1 LHGEKGTGDN
11 VDIKL
16 YDANF
21 ETTGK
26 VIDTFSSLSYT
37 DRWNADGDFK
47 LVLPVGEYN
56 TVKDAKYLAVNGRT
70 FEISQINTADTSAS
84 DELTIAGHNLNVLL
98 DRVVITTPARIQGN
112 LEEQVRTLVS
122 DYAITGWQSVDRLV
136 LGTLQGYMRAIDAN
150 APRGS
155 LGDFLY
161 TELNKRGF
169 SFELNYDTAS
179 DEITFDIVQS
189 KDRTEDQTVNAQA
202 VFSAQKENLE
212 NMEYERN
219 ETEYYN
225 CAVVCDEDPDNP
237 QTAIVDLSNGE
248 PKRTIYL
255 AASSVYEDTENPPLY
270 VMVGAGGYI
279 ATSTDGQTWT
289 QQASGTTADLWAVD
303 YHNGKFIAGGS
314 SGKVYVS
321 IDAITWTEK
330 NTGSSLA
337 IEGVGYYDGVY
348 FAYTSAGGIRYSYD
362 TTTWAPATRTGP
374 SGKIV
379 NSVWNGQ
386 KFIAYGADTLAY
398 KTTSL
403 NGIEWTSED
412 ITVADDPTYTKL
424 LRTCKIGNTIVSAG
438 YWYDDTTH
446 KPLTTSSFDNGET
459 QTVNIIES
467 LSGKRFLDMAA
478 GLGVFLAVGQ
488 TNVIAWSTDGVTWT
502 DCTPAGSSAD
512 YITVTFDG
520 TLFHAYSA
528 TTKHHAYSAD
538 GKTWTLTTF
547 TTTATTIDAVIY
559 GAAQR
564 QYSLYDIGYNAL
576 QNYKMVE
583 LINGDLLTTARPMI
597 GTDCNVGDVVDIVD
611 KERGIIVS
619 KLLTEAQTVYERDAN
634 GIIYPNFG
642 DGYLDLKKY
651 IKKEV
656 EKRG

>member
-1 LHGEKGTGDN
+1 M
-11 VDIKL
+11 DIKL

-56 TVKDAKYLAVNGRT
+56 TVKEAKYVAVDGRT
-70 FEISQINTADTSAS
+70 FEVSQINTADTSAS
-84 DELTIAGHNLNVLL
+84 NELTISGHNLNVLL
-98 DRVVITTPARIQGN
+98 DRVVITTPTRIQGN
-112 LEEQVRTLVS
+112 LEEQIRALVS
-122 DYAITGWQSVDRLV
+122 GYAITGWQSVDRLI
-136 LGTLQGYMRAIDAN
+136 LGTLQGYARAIDAN
-150 APRGS
+150 ATRGS
-155 LGDFLY
+155 LGVFLY

-169 SFELNYDTAS
+169 SYQLNYDPVA

-189 KDRTEDQTVNAQA
+189 KDRTEDQTDNAQA
-202 VFSAQKENLE
+202 VFSAQKENIE

-255 AASSVYEDTENPPLY
+255 AASNVYEDTENPSLY
-270 VMVGAGGYI
+270 VMVGTYSSGVGYI
-279 ATSTDGQTWT
+279 ASSDDGQTWT
-289 QQASGTTADLWAVD
+289 NRVITGIVPLWSID
-303 YHNGKFIAGGS
+303 YQNGKFIAGGS

-321 IDAITWTEK
+321 TDGITWVERE
-330 NTGSSLA
+330 TGSSKA
-337 IEGVGYYDGVY
+337 IEGVNYIDGMY
-348 FAYTSAGGIRYSYD
+348 NAYINGGIGYSYN
-362 TTTWAPATRTGP
+362 TTSWTGTGVFAV
-374 SGKIV
+374 GKIV
-379 NSVWNGQ
+379 NAVNVNGKIIAFAAAETSCKKCTSNDGTDWNVSDISVTGSPTE
-386 KFIAYGADTLAY
+386 IA
-398 KTTSL
+398 S
-403 NGIEWTSED
+403 
-412 ITVADDPTYTKL
+412 
-424 LRTCKIGNTIVSAG
+424 LRTCYDNGILCCAG
-438 YWYDDTTH
+438 YWYDGSTY
-446 KPLTTSSFDNGET
+446 KPLTITSTDYGVT
-459 QTVNIIES
+459 HAVNIIES

-478 GLGVFLAVGQ
+478 GLGVFVAVGQ
-488 TNVIAWSTDGVTWT
+488 PNIIAWSTDGVTWT

-528 TTKHHAYSAD
+528 TTKHHSYSAD
-538 GKTWTLTTF
+538 GKNWTQTTF
-547 TTTATTIDAVIY
+547 TTSAGLIDAVIY

-583 LINGDLLTTARPMI
+583 LINGDLLPTARPKI
-597 GTDCNVGDVVDIVD
+597 GVDCNVGDVVDIVD

-619 KLLTEAQTVYERDAN
+619 KILSEAQTVYERDKN

-642 DGYLDLKKY
+642 DGYLNLKKY

-656 EKRG
+656 DKRG

>member
-1 LHGEKGTGDN
+1 M
-11 VDIKL
+11 DIKL

-21 ETTGK
+21 DTTGK

-37 DRWNADGDFK
+37 DRWNADGDFN
-47 LVLPVGEYN
+47 LVLPVSEYN

-84 DELTIAGHNLNVLL
+84 NELTIAGHNLNVLL
-98 DRVVITTPARIQGN
+98 DRVVIDTPARIQGN
-112 LEEQVRTLVS
+112 LEEQIRALVS
-122 DYAITGWQSVDRLV
+122 GYAITGWQSVPRLV
-136 LGTLQGYMRAIDAN
+136 LGTLQGYVRAIDAN
-150 APRGS
+150 ATRGS
-155 LGDFLY
+155 LGAFLY

-169 SFELNYDTAS
+169 SYELNYDPAA

-189 KDRTEDQTVNAQA
+189 KDRTEDQTDNAQA

-219 ETEYYN
+219 ETDYYN

-255 AASSVYEDTENPPLY
+255 AASNVYEDTENPPLY
-270 VMVGAGGYI
+270 VMVGQYSNGVGYI
-279 ATSTDGQTWT
+279 ATSTDGHVWVDRVIT
-289 QQASGTTADLWAVD
+289 GIVPLWSID
-303 YHNGKFIAGGS
+303 YQNGKFIAGGD
-314 SGKVYVS
+314 SGKIYVS
-321 IDAITWTEK
+321 SDGIAWAEHS
-330 NTGSSLA
+330 TGANEA
-337 IEGVGYYDGVY
+337 IEGIGYYDGVY
-348 FAYTSAGGIRYSYD
+348 FAFTPTCKIYYSYD
-362 TTTWAPATRTGP
+362 AVSWFF
-374 SGKIV
+374 SIDLNGKIV
-379 NSVWNGQ
+379 NAIWNGE
-386 KFIAYGADTLAY
+386 KFIAYSAFILAY
-398 KTTSL
+398 KTTSYD
-403 NGIEWTSED
+403 GITWESTD
-412 ITVADDPTYTKL
+412 IVVQDNPTLAQL
-424 LRTCKIGNTIVSAG
+424 LRTCKINDTVVSAG
-438 YWYDDTTH
+438 YWYNGATY
-446 KPLTTSSFDNGET
+446 KPLTTTSYDGGNTES
-459 QTVNIIES
+459 VNIIES

-478 GLGVFLAVGQ
+478 GLGVFVAVGQ
-488 TNVIAWSTDGVTWT
+488 PNAIQWSSDGITWT
-502 DCTPAGSSAD
+502 DCTPSGGTPD

-538 GKTWTLTTF
+538 GKNWTLTTF

-564 QYSLYDIGYNAL
+564 QYSLYSIGYNAL

-583 LINGDLLTTARPMI
+583 LINGDLLPTARPMI

-619 KLLTEAQTVYERDAN
+619 KVLTEAQTVYERDAN
-634 GIIYPNFG
+634 GIVYPNFG

-656 EKRG
+656 DKRG